1 MNPILPQND
10 PTPSRRTEAL
20 ARARELYRYSFT
32 HLPGFPLAAELPAQ
46 DAPSPEWLEQVG
58 EAMVTILVNSA
69 RIDGDVA
76 RSSRQHSDNQKARA
90 SVLRAPHQA
99 LKTVLD
105 AIMQRIQDPAPAV
118 RATYIGQF
126 ARLFHEIQLPWTVAY
141 LINDDANFAHSLLT
155 GPNPLLLQRVTQAEA
170 LNERFPV
177 EDLLH
182 AVGGE
187 GSFLNPDSTPK
198 SGSAARE
205 GSALR
210 ADAEAGRLYL
220 ADFSMLEGLP
230 CGQAAGFQ
238 KYLSAPLALFKVYTT
253 EEGGNE
259 LRPVAIQLGPRPG
272 QNTPVF
278 SPRDHWAWVVA
289 KTHVRAASGNVHQ
302 VVAHLAHT
310 HLVMEPV
317 ALAMFR
323 QLAPSHPVHILLR
336 PHFEGLLEINQQ
348 AWEHLLAPGGGVDTI
363 MAAKIEAAVQLATQ
377 AALSWSF
384 NDAMFPRS
392 LALRG
397 LGDSDLLPAYWYRAD
412 GRLLWSAIREW
423 VSGYLRL
430 YYQGSTDVQ
439 VDRELQAWVAEMLS
453 PEGGRMRDIGEEGA
467 FKTLEY
473 LIDAVAHIIF
483 TSSVQHAAVN
493 FPQYELM
500 SYVPKLPLAVYTP
513 PPTNKNVGHPQFLS
527 TLPPMKIAYGQ
538 LQLGYLLS
546 SVRCNRLGHYALG
559 NAIQEL
565 AADVEQRNLHNLLG
579 DVKDRWAGYFR
590 DPRVQGPL
598 QAFQQALTRIEKTID
613 ERNAECVYPYHYLK
627 PSLIPQSI
635 NI

>member
-1 MNPILPQND
+1 MTTPLLPQND
-10 PTPSRRTEAL
+10 PNPSRRTEAL
-20 ARARELYRYSFT
+20 TRARALYRYNFT
-32 HLPGFPLAAELPAQ
+32 HLPGFPLAEEIPEQ
-46 DAPSPEWLEQVG
+46 EVPSPEWMEQVG
-58 EAMVTILVNSA
+58 EAMVTLLVNSA

-76 RSSRQHSDNQKARA
+76 RSSRQHPDNQKARA
-90 SVLRAPHQA
+90 SVLLAPREA

-105 AIMQRIQDPAPAV
+105 GIMQRVQEPARAE

-126 ARLFHEIQLPWTVAY
+126 ARLFQEIQLPWTVAY

-155 GPNPLLLQRVTQAEA
+155 GPNPLLLQRVTQADE

-187 GSFLNPDSTPK
+187 GSFLTPDSTPG
-198 SGSAARE
+198 SSSAARA

-210 ADAEAGRLYL
+210 ADVEAGRLYL
-220 ADFSMLEGLP
+220 ADFSMLEGLA
-230 CGQAAGFQ
+230 CGQSAGFQ

-253 EEGGNE
+253 QEGGNE
-259 LRPVAIQLGPRPG
+259 LRPVAIQLGPTPG
-272 QNTPVF
+272 QSTPVF

-302 VVAHLAHT
+302 AVAHLAHT

-336 PHFEGLLEINQQ
+336 PHFEGLLEINEQ
-348 AWEHLLAPGGGVDTI
+348 AWKHLLAPGGGVDTI
-363 MAAKIEAAVQLATQ
+363 MAGRIEASVQVATQ

-397 LGDSDLLPAYWYRAD
+397 LGDSALPAYWYRDD
-412 GRLLWSAIREW
+412 GGLLWSAIREW
-423 VSGYLRL
+423 VSSYLRL

-439 VDRELQAWVAEMLS
+439 ADRELQAWVAEMLS
-453 PEGGRMRDIGEEGA
+453 PEGGRVKDIGEEGA

-473 LIDAVAHIIF
+473 LIDAVTHIIF
-483 TSSVQHAAVN
+483 TSSAQHAAVN

-500 SYVPKLPLAVYTP
+500 SYAPKLPLAVYTP
-513 PPTNKNVGHPQFLS
+513 PPTNKNVGHPQLLS
-527 TLPPMKIAYGQ
+527 ALPPLKLAYGQ

-546 SVRCNRLGHYALG
+546 SVRCNRLGHYAFG
-559 NAIQEL
+559 NLVQEL
-565 AADVEQRNLHNLLG
+565 AADVEQRNLYNLLG
-579 DVKDRWAGYFR
+579 DVKNQWAGYFK

-598 QAFQQALTRIEKTID
+598 QAFQQSLAQIEKTID